1 MSEDSK
7 ATVTFKDTEY
17 NVKDLNNRAQ
27 QLVGLVQHVRGEAQ
41 GLQDRLNILQ
51 AAELK
56 FSEELE
62 GELTSM
68 NSITEEEEQEEFS
81 GFGS

>member
-17 NVKDLNNRAQ
+17 NVEDLNNRAQ
-27 QLVGLVQHVRGEAQ
+27 QLVGLVQAVRGEAQ
-41 GLQDRLNILQ
+41 GLQDRLYILQ

>member
-17 NVKDLNNRAQ
+17 NIEDLNSRAQ
-27 QLVGLVQHVRGEAQ
+27 QLVGLVQYVRGEAQ

-51 AAELK
+51 AAEIK

-68 NSITEEEEQEEFS
+68 NSTTEEEEQEEFS

>member
-17 NVKDLNNRAQ
+17 NVEDLNNRAQ
-27 QLVGLVQHVRGEAQ
+27 QLVGLVQAVRGEAQ

>member
-7 ATVTFKDTEY
+7 GTVTFKDTEY

-27 QLVGLVQHVRGEAQ
+27 QLVGLVQAVRGEAQ

>member
-7 ATVTFKDTEY
+7 GTVTFKDTEY
-17 NVKDLNNRAQ
+17 NIEDLNSRTQ
-27 QLVGLVQHVRGEAQ
+27 QLVGLVQYVRGEAK

-62 GELTSM
+62 VELTSM
-68 NSITEEEEQEEFS
+68 NSNTEEEEQEEFS

>member
-17 NVKDLNNRAQ
+17 NVEDLNNRAQ
-27 QLVGLVQHVRGEAQ
+27 QLVGLVQSVRGEAQ

>member
-27 QLVGLVQHVRGEAQ
+27 QLVGLVQAVRGEAQ